1 MGRLLSDQRK
11 AVLQIAVLQEVTILA
26 ETQNVVKMN
35 RPHGMNVGVVIF
47 LIIIIYV
54 VFNIF
59 SYLTSSTVAE
69 YEVGQGM
76 IATNHVYQGLIMRD
90 ETIVYA
96 GQSGYVNYRA
106 NGGKVG
112 RKDGYCKSIDIYKE
126 QYAEEIK
133 LFKRGYSY
141 RNIQRMTG
149 TAVTTLRKVIKITET
164 VRNMAL

>member
-1 MGRLLSDQRK
+1 M
-11 AVLQIAVLQEVTILA
+11 LQIAVLQEVTILA

-96 GQSGYVNYRA
+96 GQSGYVNYYLKNGSRA
-106 NGGKVG
+106 SVNDIV
-112 RKDGYCKSIDIYKE
+112 YSIDT
-126 QYAEEIK
+126 
-133 LFKRGYSY
+133 
-141 RNIQRMTG
+141 TG
-149 TAVTTLRKVIKITET
+149 NL
-164 VRNMAL
+164 

>member
-11 AVLQIAVLQEVTILA
+11 AVPQTAVLQEVTILP

-96 GQSGYVNYRA
+96 GQSGYVKKIYNLYLQ
-106 NGGKVG
+106 GYSG
-112 RKDGYCKSIDIYKE
+112 RKS
-126 QYAEEIK
+126 
-133 LFKRGYSY
+133 
-141 RNIQRMTG
+141 
-149 TAVTTLRKVIKITET
+149 
-164 VRNMAL
+164 